1 MAKIDV
7 HKVAP
12 GKGDLPFTPYL
23 HIFLSEYSS
32 DSEGRIL
39 LSAQLMTDREI
50 DETVD
55 YLVVQLEKVR
65 KAAKLEL
72 KRTKERLKRAS
83 DA

>member
-1 MAKIDV
+1 
-7 HKVAP
+7 
-12 GKGDLPFTPYL
+12 
-23 HIFLSEYSS
+23 
-32 DSEGRIL
+32 
-39 LSAQLMTDREI
+39 MTDREI